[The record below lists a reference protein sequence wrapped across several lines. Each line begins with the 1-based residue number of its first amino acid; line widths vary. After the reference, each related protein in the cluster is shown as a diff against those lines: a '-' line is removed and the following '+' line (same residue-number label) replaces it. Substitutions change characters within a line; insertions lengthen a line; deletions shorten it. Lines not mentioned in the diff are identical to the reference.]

1 MRQRSGYIYIYL
13 AALIWGSLGVF
24 ARLSG
29 MPPVELSFYRLLM
42 AGVVLSVVLPREKR
56 LATGSLRSYLQNL
69 GAGILFAVDCL
80 LFFHALELTTLS
92 NTVFPYNLQP
102 VFMIMLSRYLPG
114 KEPQPGDVRF
124 VCFAVL
130 GLLLLFIPS
139 LISLSTG
146 DLLGL
151 LFSLAGSFCLA
162 LVALIAQRLEVSAL
176 VFVYYE
182 IVVAAL
188 CLLPFMNSPAVFPLP
203 SYLWAGVIGLLHTA
217 VAYILYY
224 KGLRTVKLQHAA
236 AIVFLSPVAATVFG
250 YLFFQERISLFTLAG
265 GAVYF
270 LCGASFSE
278 LTAAQARAGE

>member
-102 VFMIMLSRYLPG
+102 VFMIMLSRCLPG
-114 KEPQPGDVRF
+114 KEPRPGDVRF

-162 LVALIAQRLEVSAL
+162 LVALIAQRLKVSAL

-265 GAVYF
+265 GAVITF
-270 LCGASFSE
+270 NGIS
-278 LTAAQARAGE
+278 AALSAEKK

>member
-114 KEPQPGDVRF
+114 KELTQGCTLCLFCRSWSFTF
-124 VCFAVL
+124 VYSLTDFAL
-130 GLLLLFIPS
+130 NRR
-139 LISLSTG
+139 STG
-146 DLLGL
+146 SAFFPGR
-151 LFSLAGSFCLA
+151 LFLPGS
-162 LVALIAQRLEVSAL
+162 
-176 VFVYYE
+176 
-182 IVVAAL
+182 
-188 CLLPFMNSPAVFPLP
+188 
-203 SYLWAGVIGLLHTA
+203 
-217 VAYILYY
+217 
-224 KGLRTVKLQHAA
+224 
-236 AIVFLSPVAATVFG
+236 
-250 YLFFQERISLFTLAG
+250 
-265 GAVYF
+265 
-270 LCGASFSE
+270 CGAHCSK
-278 LTAAQARAGE
+278 A